1 MRLPNYS
8 PSPTPMDIRPD
19 LDFGLNAEIP
29 SAWDQLSPFHAYLAN
44 TFASKAKNK
53 GMLDLRLTR
62 ALQGESLE
70 EQDAVD
76 YQQTQATKAR
86 ELAMQSMNMPDEEY
100 ERLKEDLRTE
110 MSNRPSMPGRSPLR
124 TPSTGALAAAGIGAL
139 LNPGFASSIAAAP
152 FKEGLRQQAADDERA
167 GMQFEV
173 DTKEWS
179 DRLRFLESQ
188 MDDARADRN
197 TRIQAAIELAKMEDD
212 KLRWME
218 DNKTKR
224 DIAEGKGEQTEIRD
238 AYKVYNDP
246 KSNLANINNA
256 AAFLRSQGKWAPD
269 LDEATYVQRNKE
281 AATAQA
287 QARTEG
293 IGLDNMYKSE
303 TLSDRVRQA
312 AANADIAEL
321 KKIGAEF
328 QNDILEVRAK
338 YADDKERATISRLNT
353 AASNASKAA
362 AGAAAKGITPTSWFN
377 AVTKYE
383 GVQTKQTAL
392 ADAYDAEANN
402 YRRKAAILTTADPKE
417 AARLLKA
424 ADALSAKAAVS
435 RAEAKAAESMMS
447 GIQQRFGV
455 APLSADPPPPGFP
468 PTKPMSGGIGGNKAV
483 PGKST
488 KKGTTPKARSVGGW
502 KIEIE

>member
-19 LDFGLNAEIP
+19 LDFGLNHEIP

-139 LNPGFASSIAAAP
+139 LNPGFASSIAATP
-152 FKEGLRQQAADDERA
+152 FKEGLRQQAEDDERA
-167 GMQFEV
+167 GVQFEV

-197 TRIQAAIELAKMEDD
+197 TRIQAAIELAKMEDAQA
-212 KLRWME
+212 KWMRDIQYKE
-218 DNKTKR
+218 DNLALR
-224 DIAEGKGEQTEIRD
+224 GDIADVKNQIAQQNADTSRMRGQSYVDLNKIKGEDIVKTRPARLAKIQSEIDKIKAGVALTGSQKALIDKKVAYYDDEFALKKWDREIR
-238 AYKVYNDP
+238 AE
-246 KSNLANINNA
+246 NA
-256 AAFLRSQGKWAPD
+256 RTARMNMESL
-269 LDEATYVQRNKE
+269 
-281 AATAQA
+281 AATRGIENPSEMRQVLNAERLVVKELLSLNQA
-287 QARTEG
+287 QLKDMGA
-293 IGLDNMYKSE
+293 DNPDKAVLE
-303 TLSDRVRQA
+303 AEQA
-312 AANADIAEL
+312 QL
-321 KKIGAEF
+321 KAQLF
-328 QNDILEVRAK
+328 DLN
-338 YADDKERATISRLNT
+338 ERINP
-353 AASNASKAA
+353 NQ
-362 AGAAAKGITPTSWFN
+362 AKG
-377 AVTKYE
+377 
-383 GVQTKQTAL
+383 
-392 ADAYDAEANN
+392 
-402 YRRKAAILTTADPKE
+402 
-417 AARLLKA
+417 
-424 ADALSAKAAVS
+424 
-435 RAEAKAAESMMS
+435 S
-447 GIQQRFGV
+447 GMDLG
-455 APLSADPPPPGFP
+455 APGFGLAP
-468 PTKPMSGGIGGNKAV
+468 FDPMGGGVELRGQIGGPEVEVKTWKPV
-483 PGKST
+483 PGNT
-488 KKGTTPKARSVGGW
+488 KKAQPKKGSNRINIVGIRE
-502 KIEIE
+502 KR